1 MDSKMMNNVRQNA
14 TGNSTLIAAGRS
26 TVSAGLGRQG
36 TQTGKSFQMSNFLAN
51 NAALGRL
58 PTLGLGKINLD
69 QVQQDDNN
77 KFNVMKDT
85 EKLLVARELDRELKD
100 LKKYEK
106 DNLRIWEKQISTRID
121 RAGTIRQINS
131 IPASL
136 NKDIDKRK
144 AGMQAI
150 QSDAD
155 LQNANK

>member
-1 MDSKMMNNVRQNA
+1 
-14 TGNSTLIAAGRS
+14 
-26 TVSAGLGRQG
+26 
-36 TQTGKSFQMSNFLAN
+36 
-51 NAALGRL
+51 
-58 PTLGLGKINLD
+58 
-69 QVQQDDNN
+69 
-77 KFNVMKDT
+77 MKDT

-121 RAGTIRQINS
+121 RAGTIRQINN

>member
-1 MDSKMMNNVRQNA
+1 MNNVRQNA

-121 RAGTIRQINS
+121 RAGTIRQINN

>member
-1 MDSKMMNNVRQNA
+1 
-14 TGNSTLIAAGRS
+14 
-26 TVSAGLGRQG
+26 
-36 TQTGKSFQMSNFLAN
+36 MSNFLAN

-136 NKDIDKRK
+136 NKDNDKRK

-155 LQNANK
+155 LQNANKQKLNIFDTQDSTVLKTENLARLGHDERGLVPIDEQSMSDA